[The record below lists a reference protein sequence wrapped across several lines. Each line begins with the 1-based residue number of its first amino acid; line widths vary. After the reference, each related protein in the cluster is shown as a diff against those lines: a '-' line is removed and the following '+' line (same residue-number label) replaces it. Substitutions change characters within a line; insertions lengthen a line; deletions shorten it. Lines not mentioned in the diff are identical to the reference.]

1 MKKSYS
7 IRVQFLTIVICV
19 IVVTSAL
26 VGGIGILEVK
36 RYSDSS
42 NTRLIQTVCDNKA
55 DQIDARFRALE
66 KSVVFMQ
73 HYLKLCA
80 ENTEDIT
87 EKDQQID
94 IAERTILVYQ
104 NIAESTDGAIAY
116 YFSYNPTFADYAS
129 GIYVTKT
136 KNSEGFQRF
145 SPIDVINYTEED
157 AQAKWFW
164 QAKRE
169 GQGIWIMP
177 YVDPYT
183 DIMIVSY
190 ALPVYYDNLFV
201 GVVGM
206 DFDYAE
212 LTKRVDEIEMYEK
225 GFAFL
230 AHGDHIAYLKNKEV
244 RGEIPDFSE
253 DYMQASRVL
262 RNGMTLVVLAHYD
275 DVYKTQHSIT
285 VQIITSVLVISVV
298 ISLLVLWF
306 LRIFL
311 RPIKEL
317 TNAALRV
324 ADGDYNIAAV
334 SSKTKEV
341 EILGA
346 SFEQMA
352 SQLLKHDRQQHQLA
366 YRDSLTGLR
375 NSTSFW
381 AWVEDFDAKIGD
393 TITNFGVM
401 MLDLNYLKQ
410 TNDTYGHDMGNQLIV
425 AAARIISEVFKRSP
439 VFRVGGDEFIVILCD
454 ADLRDYADL
463 IDLMDR
469 RSKETVLKAD
479 DTRIPISIAHGIA
492 FYHTGQDTN
501 FMSVFNRADTD
512 MYCNKRIMKDKEK
525 V

>member
-1 MKKSYS
+1 MKKSHS
-7 IRVQFLTIVICV
+7 LRFQLLAIVICV
-19 IVVTSAL
+19 IIVTSIL
-26 VGGIGILEVK
+26 VGGIGMIEVT

-42 NTRLIQTVCDNKA
+42 NARLLQTVCDNKA
-55 DQIDARFRALE
+55 DQIDALFRGLE

-73 HYLKLCA
+73 HYLKIC
-80 ENTEDIT
+80 TEQADIY
-87 EKDQQID
+87 EKDTQID

-104 NIAESTDGAIAY
+104 NVAESTDGAIAY
-116 YFSYNPTFADYAS
+116 YFSYNPTIADYAS
-129 GIYVTKT
+129 GVYFTKT
-136 KNSEGFQRF
+136 IESSDFQRF
-145 SPIDVINYTEED
+145 TPIDVADYTEAD
-157 AQAKWFW
+157 AEAKWFW

-169 GQGIWIMP
+169 EKGVWLMP

-190 ALPVYYDNLFV
+190 ALPVYLDNLFV

-206 DFDYAE
+206 DFDYSE

-230 AHGDHIAYLKNKEV
+230 AHGDHIAYLKNGAV
-244 RGEIPDFSE
+244 RDEIPDFSE
-253 DYMQASRVL
+253 DYMQVSRDL

-275 DVYKTQHSIT
+275 DLYAAQRSI
-285 VQIITSVLVISVV
+285 VAQIVIGVSLIVV
-298 ISLLVLWF
+298 IISLLMLWI
-306 LRIFL
+306 LRHFL
-311 RPIKEL
+311 RPIKAL

-324 ADGDYNIAAV
+324 ADGDYNITAV

-341 EILGA
+341 EILGT
-346 SFEQMA
+346 SFAQMT

-393 TITNFGVM
+393 TVTAFGVM
-401 MLDLNYLKQ
+401 VLDLNYLKQ
-410 TNDTYGHDMGNQLIV
+410 TNDTYGHDMGNRLIV
-425 AAARIISEVFKRSP
+425 AAARIISDVFKRSP

-463 IDLMDR
+463 IDLLDR
-469 RSKETVLKAD
+469 RSSEEFLTVNAK
-479 DTRIPISIAHGIA
+479 RIPVSIAHGIA

-501 FMSVFNRADTD
+501 FMSVFNRADTE
-512 MYCNKRIMKDKEK
+512 MYCNKRVMKSKEK